1 MLCIH
6 KCINKLTLVISYYM
20 MFSHN
25 TQIFVKYIIRYV
37 YKHVLFD
44 ILILKQI
51 LQKQHTYFVKM
62 LQTSFVQTTFYK

>member
-1 MLCIH
+1 
-6 KCINKLTLVISYYM
+6 M